1 MKFDFSRNPSKRN
14 LEMNDKE
21 SRDQAASSKRRKKPA
36 APQKVQESTTNK
48 SAGGTPHARKSK
60 DDSSTHSQPTN
71 KPKTHSKFAN
81 ISHKNSNGA
90 SNWQKF
96 LKEAADG
103 IKRPTVKSTGNVD
116 NKYFTPRKNATDSSV
131 PKFTKVVGMDCE
143 MVGIGEDGRDSILAR
158 VSIVN
163 GLGECI
169 YDKYVKPRETVTD
182 YRTYVSGIREE
193 DVANGEEFEVVQKEV
208 ADILRRR
215 ILVGHALKND
225 LEVLFLS
232 HPRSNIR
239 DTAKFFRRGGCKT
252 PSLKTLASQYLDVSI
267 QEGEHSSVQD
277 AKAAVQLY
285 NLYRKQWES
294 GGGNRKH
301 NRIDTYHHK
310 LRNVH
315 VQNIAEDT

>member
-1 MKFDFSRNPSKRN
+1 MKSSLPKKPSKRN

-21 SRDQAASSKRRKKPA
+21 ARDQAASKKKKKPA
-36 APQKVQESTTNK
+36 APLKVQDPTTNK
-48 SAGGTPHARKSK
+48 PTGGATHARKSK
-60 DDSSTHSQPTN
+60 DDSSTHSQPSN
-71 KPKTHSKFAN
+71 KPKSHSKFAN
-81 ISHKNSNGA
+81 ISHKNSTGA

-96 LKEAADG
+96 LREAADG

-116 NKYFTPRKNATDSSV
+116 NKYYTGPRKNSSTESSG
-131 PKFTKVVGMDCE
+131 PKLTKVVGMDCE

-163 GLGECI
+163 GLGDCI

-193 DVANGEEFEVVQKEV
+193 DVADGEEFEVVQKEV

-215 ILVGHALKND
+215 ILVGHAIKND

-315 VQNIAEDT
+315 NMAEDT